1 MTSRDSAS
9 RAGPAAGSDF
19 WAGALAG
26 FVAGIAGGLF
36 GVGGGIVL
44 VPVLTGF
51 FGLTQHQAHGT
62 SLAVIGATAI
72 AGLVVYGLAGNVA
85 WWPAVIMSLA
95 SVLAARAG
103 ARLAARMSR
112 RGLTLAFA
120 AMLLIIAARI
130 LWSTPEGSAAHR
142 VVGLLGVV
150 AALGIGGAAGLLAGF
165 MGVGGGAVAV
175 PALTLLFGM
184 SQQLAQGTSLAL
196 ILVTAPF
203 GAMEH
208 HRLGNV
214 VTRLLPGLAVG
225 ALLGAPLA
233 SLAAQRL
240 PQVPLARGFALFLIA
255 NALRMAWGA
264 RQASR
269 AN

>member
-1 MTSRDSAS
+1 MSSRDHPS
-9 RAGPAAGSDF
+9 REAWVAGLG
-19 WAGALAG
+19 G
-26 FVAGIAGGLF
+26 FVAGLTGGLF

-44 VPVLTGF
+44 VPVLTQF

-85 WWPAVIMSLA
+85 WWPAALMSLS
-95 SVLAARAG
+95 SVFAAQLG
-103 ARLAARMSR
+103 ARLAARVSR

-120 AMLLIIAARI
+120 AMLVVIAARI
-130 LWSTPEGSAAHR
+130 LWAPPVGSAAHHALT
-142 VVGLLGVV
+142 GWMGVV
-150 AALGIGGAAGLLAGF
+150 AALGTGVVTGLLAGF

-175 PALTLLFGM
+175 PALTILFGM

-203 GAMEH
+203 GALEH

-214 VTRLLPGLAVG
+214 VTRLMPGLAIG
-225 ALLGAPLA
+225 ALIGAPLA
-233 SLAAQRL
+233 SLVAQRL
-240 PQVPLARGFALFLIA
+240 PQAPLARGFAIFLLA
-255 NALRMAWGA
+255 NAARMAWGA
-264 RQASR
+264 WRSPR
-269 AN
+269 GH

>member
-1 MTSRDSAS
+1 MTSRDAAS
-9 RAGPAAGSDF
+9 REGMPARSAF

-26 FVAGIAGGLF
+26 FVAGLAGGLF

-62 SLAVIGATAI
+62 SLAVIGATAV

-85 WWPAVIMSLA
+85 WWPALVMSLA
-95 SVLAARAG
+95 SVLAARLG
-103 ARLAARMSR
+103 ARLAARTSR
-112 RGLTLAFA
+112 RVLTLAFA
-120 AMLLIIAARI
+120 AMLLAVAARI
-130 LWSTPEGSAAHR
+130 LWHTPEGSGAHGM
-142 VVGLLGVV
+142 VGLAGVL
-150 AALGIGGAAGLLAGF
+150 AALGVGAVAGLLAGY

-175 PALTLLFGM
+175 PALTLVFGM
-184 SQQLAQGTSLAL
+184 TQQLAQGTSLAL

-203 GAMEH
+203 GALEH

-214 VTRLLPGLAVG
+214 VTRLLPGLALG

-240 PQVPLARGFALFLIA
+240 PQVPLARGFAVFLIA
-255 NALRMAWGA
+255 NALRIAWGA
-264 RQASR
+264 RRPSR
-269 AN
+269 AS

>member
-1 MTSRDSAS
+1 MSPRDHAS
-9 RAGPAAGSDF
+9 RTGWVA
-19 WAGALAG
+19 ALAG
-26 FVAGIAGGLF
+26 FVAGVTGGLF
-36 GVGGGIVL
+36 GVGGGIIL
-44 VPVLTGF
+44 VPVLTQF

-85 WWPAVIMSLA
+85 WWPAVLMSIS
-95 SVLAARAG
+95 SVFAAQLG
-103 ARLAARMSR
+103 ARLAAKVST

-120 AMLLIIAARI
+120 AMLVIIAMRI
-130 LWSTPEGSAAHR
+130 LLAPPVGSSQHALTG
-142 VVGLLGVV
+142 GLGLV
-150 AALGIGGAAGLLAGF
+150 AALGTGAATGLLAGF

-175 PALTLLFGM
+175 PALTIVFGM

-203 GAMEH
+203 GALEH

-214 VTRLLPGLAVG
+214 VTRLMPGLAIG

-233 SLAAQRL
+233 SVVAQRL
-240 PQVPLARGFALFLIA
+240 PQVPLARGFAVFLIA
-255 NALRMAWGA
+255 NAARMAWGA
-264 RQASR
+264 WRKPRSR
-269 AN
+269 